1 MGEADTIVTVC
12 DHSEVTTVPCTIT
25 SPRMQLLL
33 RMKETIDVKN
43 IDLQIKK
50 NKKHAF
56 SLL

>member
-1 MGEADTIVTVC
+1 
-12 DHSEVTTVPCTIT
+12 
-25 SPRMQLLL
+25 MQLLL